1 MAQNTPA
8 APGQTDRRSTFS
20 NVLLVLSLL
29 ILGVVLWPI
38 WQPLLLAAI
47 LAGTLAPLQNRLTRL
62 VRGRRHIAAA
72 LMTVAVV
79 VLIVTPL
86 AAIAVI
92 AVEQAVDIGKDI
104 RDAVAGGHVHELLRP
119 LPDKIERWLKPVL
132 DRVPAQ
138 LRTLR
143 QGEGTEAGRW
153 AAVQLQSMVITVSSF
168 AFDLAMMLIALFFLL
183 ADGYRLVDWAKKVSP
198 LGPSRTDELLEEFQ
212 VVSRSVIGANMVT
225 GMAQAVAATV
235 GYWLANVP
243 QPIFFGLL
251 TLLTSFIPSVGTAVV
266 SVPLVLLLYLL
277 GHPVAALFLLVWST
291 LLVALIDNFLR
302 PVLIGAEMNAH
313 GALVFFVIIGGIGV
327 FGVAG
332 LVVGPLALAM
342 FLTMVRFHRRD
353 AARGATRVAASA

>member
-1 MAQNTPA
+1 MTPTEQ
-8 APGQTDRRSTFS
+8 PDRRSTFS
-20 NVLLVLSLL
+20 NVLLVGSLL
-29 ILGVVLWPI
+29 ILAVVLWPI
-38 WQPLLLAAI
+38 WQPLLLATI
-47 LAGTLAPLQNRLTRL
+47 LAGALTPLQNRLVRL
-62 VRGRRHIAAA
+62 VRGRRHVAAA

-104 RDAVAGGHVHELLRP
+104 RDAVAGGQVHQLLRP
-119 LPDKIERWLKPVL
+119 LPDKIERWLQPVL
-132 DRVPAQ
+132 ERVPEQ
-138 LRTLR
+138 LKTLR
-143 QGEGTEAGRW
+143 RGGPGEAGRW
-153 AAVQLQSMVITVSSF
+153 AAVQVQSIVVTVSTF

-183 ADGYRLVDWAKKVSP
+183 ADGHRLVDWAKKVSP
-198 LGPSRTDELLEEFQ
+198 MGPGRTDELLEEFQ

-225 GMAQAVAATV
+225 GAAQAVAATM
-235 GYWLANVP
+235 GYWLAKVP

-266 SVPLVLLLYLL
+266 SMPLVLLLYLL
-277 GHPVAALFLLVWST
+277 GHPVAALFLLVWS
-291 LLVALIDNFLR
+291 LMVVALIDNFLR
-302 PVLIGAEMNAH
+302 PMLISAEMNTH

-327 FGVAG
+327 FGIGG

-353 AARGATRVAASA
+353 VRGAARAAASASAAE